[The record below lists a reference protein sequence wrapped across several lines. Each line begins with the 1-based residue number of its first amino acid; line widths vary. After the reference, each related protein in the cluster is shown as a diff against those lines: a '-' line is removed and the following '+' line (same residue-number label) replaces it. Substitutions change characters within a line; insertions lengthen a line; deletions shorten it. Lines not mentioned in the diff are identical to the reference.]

1 MESNIQ
7 HIHFGN
13 PKELDLKYFK
23 SSWITEANQA
33 FLIISLLVFSSN
45 ASWIAKSD
53 FILSFVTLYS
63 VILNFFKNRNRAYI
77 LGLIKSA
84 CAMISLLIL
93 YSFMNGKVDVYSWMG
108 LYIKY
113 ILAYSTINY
122 CGSKFES
129 GFINIVY
136 RLSIVSLFLYIF
148 QLINFNLLYNLNNFF
163 GIPSSR
169 GLNPN
174 SNSLIFNMIDIHS
187 IRNCGFMWEP
197 GAFAAVLIIALLI
210 SFKRSSKLDY
220 QKAVLVV
227 AIISTY
233 SSMGYISLLIVIVY
247 FSYEK
252 LKYYSILLIIPLS
265 FVFYNFNILSEKIGN
280 QINDID
286 TELLNT
292 QYSDD
297 YVIHL
302 NRFASFY
309 ADYETFVANPYMGL
323 GIDIYT
329 AGEKEYYKEYD
340 QNVVRTSG
348 LMALLVK
355 VGSLGF
361 LVYMFLMFIRVKN
374 RYRDNRFAILFMVVI
389 IVILFSNPIELSP
402 IVLMLLTL

>member
-7 HIHFGN
+7 NLYLKNI
-13 PKELDLKYFK
+13 KEIDLKSLR
-23 SSWITEANQA
+23 SSMVVDLNQVI
-33 FLIISLLVFSSN
+33 LIVSLLLFSSN

-53 FILSFVTLYS
+53 VALSFVAMYS
-63 VILNFFKNRNRAYI
+63 VVINLFKNKNHAYI
-77 LGLIKSA
+77 LGLVKST
-84 CAMISLLIL
+84 CVIVSLIVIYNYINGKIDL
-93 YSFMNGKVDVYSWMG
+93 YSWIG
-108 LYIKY
+108 LFIKY
-113 ILAYSTINY
+113 ILSYSTINY
-122 CGSKFES
+122 CNSKFES
-129 GFINIVY
+129 YFIKIVCT
-136 RLSIVSLFLYIF
+136 LSVISMFLYIF
-148 QLINFNLLYNLNNFF
+148 QLFNFKLLYNLNDFF
-163 GIPSSR
+163 GMPSNR

-210 SFKRSSKLDY
+210 SFKYNSKFDR
-220 QKAVLVV
+220 QKAILILAV
-227 AIISTY
+227 ISTY
-233 SSMGYISLLIVIVY
+233 SSMGYISLLIVVVY

-252 LKYYSILLIIPLS
+252 LKYFSVLLVVPLS
-265 FVFYNFNILSEKIGN
+265 LIFYNFNILSEKIGN

-286 TELLNT
+286 AELLNT

-309 ADYETFVANPYMGL
+309 ADYDTFMNNPYMGL

-340 QNVVRTSG
+340 ENVVRTSG
-348 LMALLVK
+348 LMSLLVK
-355 VGSLGF
+355 IGSLGF
-361 LVYMFLMFIRVKN
+361 IIFMFQMFLRVKE
-374 RYRDNRFAILFMVVI
+374 RYRDNKFALLFMFVL

-402 IVLMLLTL
+402 VVLMFLSL